1 MAQKPARSPASRWG
15 GSAGEEEGGR
25 LATWMADAMS
35 RGGGVVPEKILES
48 WRWRSPVFAS
58 HCTRRPLP
66 SFRCPIWNGAPSDD
80 LSRLSNP
87 TPGVTV
93 PQVTLD
99 SRPWARPCP
108 ASTWRT
114 NPSSSPNFAVC
125 CSLFLFYFIFISIS
139 SWGFQSVAVLC
150 PAAFQHHDGVV
161 DSSSFR
167 GGLSLPSASGRGGL
181 RFGVLTLEG
190 VPGVVGISSKQPEH
204 SLHV

>member
-1 MAQKPARSPASRWG
+1 M
-15 GSAGEEEGGR
+15 
-25 LATWMADAMS
+25 
-35 RGGGVVPEKILES
+35 
-48 WRWRSPVFAS
+48 
-58 HCTRRPLP
+58 
-66 SFRCPIWNGAPSDD
+66 RCPVVVVSSQRRYWRVGDGAAQCLRRTVRAA
-80 LSRLSNP
+80 LSPLFPLSNLERGEQLPIGEACGPPAFQLSNQRAGRAMTCLACLGCPNP

-125 CSLFLFYFIFISIS
+125 CSLSLFYFNFYFIL
-139 SWGFQSVAVLC
+139 GFQSVAVLC

-167 GGLSLPSASGRGGL
+167 GGLSLSSASGRGGL

-204 SLHV
+204 SFHV

>member
-1 MAQKPARSPASRWG
+1 MQLTRRRDRDGPRPGSRRRECELRAMAQPSVCVALYAPPS
-15 GSAGEEEGGR
+15 
-25 LATWMADAMS
+25 
-35 RGGGVVPEKILES
+35 
-48 WRWRSPVFAS
+48 
-58 HCTRRPLP
+58 LP
-66 SFRCPIWNGAPSDD
+66 SFRCPIWN
-80 LSRLSNP
+80 
-87 TPGVTV
+87 V

-139 SWGFQSVAVLC
+139 SWGFQSVAILC